1 MIALGYNEYV
11 VQGGDWGQFI
21 ARRLLRSYEH
31 KHAKAWHTNFP
42 LAPPPH
48 PIHRP
53 FLLLSHFLW
62 GYSEREKEG
71 LKRTQ
76 WYQKKGSGYFAQQ
89 STQPQTL
96 GYSLADSPS
105 GLLAWI
111 YEKLILGSDEY
122 PWTDD
127 EVLTWLS
134 IYWFSRAGPAAS
146 IRIYYEV
153 VNANPGMQ
161 AGRGLDVT
169 TVPMG
174 HSYFPKEAIR
184 LPRRWLQAP
193 NLVFESEHERGGHFE
208 TPDALAGDLRRM
220 FGSGGPAFGVV
231 PGRTGYA

>member
-1 MIALGYNEYV
+1 M
-11 VQGGDWGQFI
+11 
-21 ARRLLRSYEH
+21 
-31 KHAKAWHTNFP
+31 
-42 LAPPPH
+42 
-48 PIHRP
+48 
-53 FLLLSHFLW
+53 LSLDLW
-62 GYSEREKEG
+62 
-71 LKRTQ
+71 
-76 WYQKKGSGYFAQQ
+76 A
-89 STQPQTL
+89 
-96 GYSLADSPS
+96 A
-105 GLLAWI
+105 
-111 YEKLILGSDEY
+111 
-122 PWTDD
+122 
-127 EVLTWLS
+127 VLTWLS

-184 LPRRWLQAP
+184 LPRRCVGYSCVFIHWLTLITFCFYASTRWLQAP